1 MTTGREY
8 ASFISLH
15 AFAQALEEC
24 GCDHLDKLEIKDL
37 QTYWNAPS
45 RAHEAGQRF
54 FEGFWHP
61 GGRDLALLR
70 ATMSYGKV
78 TYFLFAL
85 FVAP

>member
-1 MTTGREY
+1 MSIGQEY
-8 ASFISLH
+8 ASFISLR
-15 AFAQALEEC
+15 AFTQALEEC
-24 GCDHLDKLEIKDL
+24 GCDHLKKFEIKDP

-78 TYFLFAL
+78 TFSFLLL